1 MNIHGLKKQRQ
12 KTSKLK
18 TRLIHKSRGSYQI
31 VKLESKIKRLNS
43 EIRKKRLEKGKKRLE
58 KRKK

>member
-43 EIRKKRLEKGKKRLE
+43 EIRKKRLEKG
-58 KRKK
+58 RKK